1 MKMLGLQVL
10 FLKAWLFCDHRWE
23 VLKVFSFTLP
33 VGWLRRPRAVGITHP
48 TEVEPPRLT
57 QGLSTALLC
66 SELSNNPRVSRR
78 AVDVCLLPGGTEA

>member
-1 MKMLGLQVL
+1 ML
-10 FLKAWLFCDHRWE
+10 R
-23 VLKVFSFTLP
+23 VFSFTLP